1 MIYVLWFFCLFL
13 LWLVKPEYLSLAFP
27 FLYLK
32 KEWLD
37 KGIVNSVF
45 FKKKDLVY
53 HKTLLCLFFK
63 KK

>member
-45 FKKKDLVY
+45 FLKKRFSIPQNIAMP
-53 HKTLLCLFFK
+53 FF
-63 KK
+63 